1 MRINYNVSA
10 VIANNYLNRSDNKLQ
25 ESMAR
30 LSSGLKIVNAK
41 DNPAGLAMA
50 KRMNAQLEGLDQAT
64 QNSNDGISVM
74 QIADGALSEIHEMLQ
89 RINELSVKA
98 ATGTLTDDDREIINQ
113 EVKQLTEEIDRTA
126 SEVEFNGQK
135 LLDGSFDLKAYT
147 DDPDVK
153 VAYYSDEVV
162 SGEYQIEA
170 LDVKFDVEGKE
181 IENVNDILIKRVTD
195 SGEEVVWEYH
205 DPDPNNKSNSTVTM
219 DGKIVT
225 VKDNQGREIKIETQ
239 KESIAATV
247 KVVVPGFGS
256 LDMQI
261 GSNEGQQLAARI
273 PKVSTELMGISNI
286 DLTTQEGAK
295 ETIEKVKGAIQY
307 VSSVRSRLGAYEN
320 RLDHTVNNLDIITEN
335 VTAAYSR
342 IMDTDMSEEMT
353 EYTTLQVLSQAS
365 TSILAQANERPAQVA
380 GIYSENFTGK

>member
-10 VIANNYLNRSDNKLQ
+10 VVANNYLNRSDNKLQ

-147 DDPDVK
+147 DDLDVK

-162 SGEYQIEA
+162 SGEYQIET
-170 LDVKFDVEGKE
+170 LDVKFDGEGKE

-247 KVVVPGFGS
+247 NVVVPGFGS

-365 TSILAQANERPAQVA
+365 TSILAQANERPAQVLQLLQ
-380 GIYSENFTGK
+380 

>member
-1 MRINYNVSA
+1 
-10 VIANNYLNRSDNKLQ
+10 
-25 ESMAR
+25 MAR

-147 DDPDVK
+147 DDLDVK

-162 SGEYQIEA
+162 SGEYQIET
-170 LDVKFDVEGKE
+170 LDVKFDGEGKE

-247 KVVVPGFGS
+247 NVVVPGFGS

-365 TSILAQANERPAQVA
+365 TSILAQANERPAQVLQLLQ
-380 GIYSENFTGK
+380 

>member
-41 DNPAGLAMA
+41 DNPAGIAMA

-98 ATGTLTDDDREIINQ
+98 ATGTLTDDDRDIVDQ

-147 DDPDVK
+147 DNLDVK

-162 SGEYQIEA
+162 SGEYQIDA
-170 LDVKFDVEGKE
+170 LDVNFDGTE
-181 IENVNDILIKRVTD
+181 IENVKNILIKRVTD
-195 SGEEVVWEYH
+195 SGDKVVWEYH
-205 DPDPNNKSNSTVTM
+205 DPDPNNKSNSTVTW
-219 DGKIVT
+219 DGNIVSIKGNEGT
-225 VKDNQGREIKIETQ
+225 EIKLEVGKDYVTAPN
-239 KESIAATV
+239 KLPVNV
-247 KVVVPGFGS
+247 KIPGFGS

-365 TSILAQANERPAQVA
+365 TSILAQANERPAQVLQLLQ
-380 GIYSENFTGK
+380 

>member
-10 VIANNYLNRSDNKLQ
+10 VVANNYLNKADNKLQ
-25 ESMAR
+25 ASMAR
-30 LSSGLKIVNAK
+30 LSSGLKIVDAK

-64 QNSNDGISVM
+64 QNSNDGISIM

-98 ATGTLTDDDREIINQ
+98 ATGTLTDDDREIIDQ

-147 DDPDVK
+147 DNVDVK
-153 VAYYSDEVV
+153 VAYYSDEVI
-162 SGEYQIEA
+162 SGNYNIES
-170 LDVKFDVEGKE
+170 LEVTFDAEGKE
-181 IENVNDILIKRVTD
+181 IESVDKVVITD
-195 SGEEVVWEYH
+195 AAGDKVWEY
-205 DPDPNNKSNSTVTM
+205 PTNPAKSTVTT

-225 VKDNQGREIKIETQ
+225 IKDFQGREIKIQTQ
-239 KESIAATV
+239 QK
-247 KVVVPGFGS
+247 KVSDVNFVIPGFGS

-261 GSNEGQQLAARI
+261 GSNEGQQIAARI

-286 DLTTQEGAK
+286 DLTTEEEAK
-295 ETIEKVKGAIQY
+295 ETIDKVKGAIQY

-320 RLDHTVNNLDIITEN
+320 RLDHTVNNLDIIHEN

-365 TSILAQANERPAQVA
+365 TSILAQANERPAQVLQLLQ
-380 GIYSENFTGK
+380 

>member
-10 VIANNYLNRSDNKLQ
+10 VVANNYLNRSDNKLQ

-147 DDPDVK
+147 DNLDVK

-162 SGEYQIEA
+162 SGEYQIET
-170 LDVKFDVEGKE
+170 LDVKFDGEGKE

-247 KVVVPGFGS
+247 NVVVPGFGS

-261 GSNEGQQLAARI
+261 GSNEGQQLASRI

-365 TSILAQANERPAQVA
+365 TSILAQANERPAQVLQLLQ
-380 GIYSENFTGK
+380 

>member
-10 VIANNYLNRSDNKLQ
+10 VVANNYLNRSDNKLQ

-147 DDPDVK
+147 DNLDVK

-162 SGEYQIEA
+162 SGEYQIET
-170 LDVKFDVEGKE
+170 LDVKFDGEGKE

-247 KVVVPGFGS
+247 NVVVPGFGS

-365 TSILAQANERPAQVA
+365 TSILAQANERPAQVLQLLQ
-380 GIYSENFTGK
+380 

>member
-10 VIANNYLNRSDNKLQ
+10 VIANNYLNRSDSKLQ

-64 QNSNDGISVM
+64 QNSNDGISIM

-98 ATGTLTDDDREIINQ
+98 ATGTLTDDDRKIIDQ

-126 SEVEFNGQK
+126 SEVEFNGQR

-147 DDPDVK
+147 DNLDVK

-162 SGEYQIEA
+162 SGAYTIADLEVEFDSEGKIT
-170 LDVKFDVEGKE
+170 DVKKVSTNIPGLNAYDSTQTDNGGTTVDWEEGG
-181 IENVNDILIKRVTD
+181 NLITIRG
-195 SGEEVVWEYH
+195 S
-205 DPDPNNKSNSTVTM
+205 
-219 DGKIVT
+219 
-225 VKDNQGREIKIETQ
+225 QGTEIKLEVQEPEI
-239 KESIAATV
+239 IPPATTPPAIKTPV
-247 KVVVPGFGS
+247 NVVIPGFGS

-273 PKVSTELMGISNI
+273 PKVSTELMGIANI

-295 ETIEKVKGAIQY
+295 KTIDKVKGAIQY

-365 TSILAQANERPAQVA
+365 TSILAQANERPAQVLQLLQ
-380 GIYSENFTGK
+380 